1 MDSNSIHRD
10 EESAMAKK
18 NTYTNSTAKSNTR
31 APLSNSAAQPAPK
44 PGNPGGAPAFVSKPL
59 TPVTPQFVS
68 RPASPSPMAAPT
80 IAGGGKATREQIA
93 KRAYEIWIAKGRPV
107 GRDIE
112 NWQQA
117 ERELLGQK

>member
-1 MDSNSIHRD
+1 
-10 EESAMAKK
+10 MAKK
-18 NTYTNSTAKSNTR
+18 NSYSNSTAKSNK
-31 APLSNSAAQPAPK
+31 APLSHTASQPAPK

-59 TPVTPQFVS
+59 TPVTPPFVARPS
-68 RPASPSPMAAPT
+68 SPPMAPASNPGA
-80 IAGGGKATREQIA
+80 GKATREQIA